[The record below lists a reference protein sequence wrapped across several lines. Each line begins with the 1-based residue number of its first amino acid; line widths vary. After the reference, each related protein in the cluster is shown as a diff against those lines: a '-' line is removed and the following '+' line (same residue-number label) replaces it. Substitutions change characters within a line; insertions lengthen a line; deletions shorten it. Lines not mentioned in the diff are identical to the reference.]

1 MFQTENFDNHETRII
16 FLRARPLKKKKN
28 IRIQQTLSLGYVP
41 DE

>member
-16 FLRARPLKKKKN
+16 FLRARPLKKKN